1 MAFWGKYM
9 IIRSK
14 SPAGV
19 GRARSRKLCKIMGA
33 LARNPPYSESL
44 LGAPPGRIRMF
55 WAPYWVP
62 PICGD
67 YRRNAMS
74 KGGSPGKITGSLM
87 GTALVKAVPS

>member
-1 MAFWGKYM
+1 M

-19 GRARSRKLCKIMGA
+19 GRARSRKLCKIGGA

-44 LGAPPGRIRMF
+44 SGAPPGRIRVF
-55 WAPYWVP
+55 WAPCWVP

-67 YRRNAMS
+67 YRRNPMS
-74 KGGSPGKITGSLM
+74 KGGSPGKIKGSLM
-87 GTALVKAVPS
+87 GTASVNRVYPKALGPS